1 MCAGG
6 FQQKKTTTQQTGTAD
21 AIQSLQ
27 HTEASWQEKHSC
39 MVVVPCE
46 NLFVIIFHS
55 ETWYNKDITIILC
68 LYWRKK

>member
-55 ETWYNKDITIILC
+55 ET
-68 LYWRKK
+68 